1 MTAEL
6 SDGPVR
12 LQIDAAYDT
21 IRAAILRCEL
31 VPSVIVTELQL
42 ANRFGFGRA
51 AVRSA
56 LIRLTHEQLV
66 KVEPRRGYSIAPVT
80 FKHVQ
85 DLYGVRLAVEPAAA
99 ALAAE
104 TASEILLDDLE
115 AWNRACIVQVG
126 QANLI
131 APREANKRFHVAV
144 AAGSGNERMA
154 SLTATLMDELDRV
167 LYLPQLAPLWDQLEA
182 TYDDHDRIIA
192 AIRRQDSAAAR
203 QAAHDHVLSN
213 RRSAIEALIADPGL
227 RAINLLTL

>member
-1 MTAEL
+1 MSPEG
-6 SDGPVR
+6 SNGPGR

-21 IRAAILRCEL
+21 IRSAILRCEL
-31 VPSVIVTELQL
+31 APSAIVTELQL
-42 ANRFGFGRA
+42 STRFGFGRA

-56 LIRLTHEQLV
+56 LTRLTHEQLV

-85 DLYGVRLAVEPAAA
+85 DLYGVRLSVEPAAA

-104 TASEILLDDLE
+104 NASERLLDELE
-115 AWNRACIVQVG
+115 TWNRACIVHIG
-126 QANLI
+126 QANLV

-144 AAGSGNERMA
+144 AAGSGNERME

-167 LYLPQLAPLWDQLEA
+167 LYLPQLAPLWDRLEA
-182 TYDDHDRIIA
+182 TYDDHERIIA
-192 AIRRQDSAAAR
+192 AIRQRDPAAAR
-203 QAAHDHVLSN
+203 QTAHDHVVSN

-227 RAINLLTL
+227 GAINLLTL